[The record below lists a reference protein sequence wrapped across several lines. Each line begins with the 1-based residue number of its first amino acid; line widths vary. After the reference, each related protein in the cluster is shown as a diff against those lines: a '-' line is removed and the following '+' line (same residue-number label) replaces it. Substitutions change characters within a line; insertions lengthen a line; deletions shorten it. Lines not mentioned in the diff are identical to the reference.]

1 MMKIDLL
8 NTLLKVNSISR
19 SEFNEMILQ
28 MKSDPVKFI
37 IAETDPKVAKKK
49 NIVKSI
55 FQIIHPYR
63 TSNYV
68 VNKPGIDHISI
79 IFLGV
84 AAGGYAVSQGSRTGG
99 FILHTGNKRI
109 HVDPGVS
116 AVRDCRDYALC
127 TGENLD
133 PILTDALLVTHN
145 HIDHAG
151 GVEEYAE
158 IWLPFSSVMRK
169 TIIANKTV
177 LRGNSKFDQGPRL
190 DKYKKAKINVYSV
203 IPDERVD
210 LEDIPV
216 RATRAIHVE
225 AFDPITRKSGGN
237 CIGFVVET
245 PFGSI
250 GISGDTE
257 YYRSM
262 ADEFSDVDYLVAYMV
277 QERSR
282 TEAEPER
289 YSAGDIAKGKE
300 APHAQFL
307 GEIGVEMLLEE
318 IKPKV
323 CLLTHYG
330 DQLATFM
337 NVKNVKLVYKDIP
350 EAIAK
355 RIENN
360 TGIRTIACL
369 NGMML
374 NIKNNNIEIKMNEKY
389 FLSSNE
395 NLPVPHYHKR

>member
-8 NTLLKVNSISR
+8 NTLLKVNGISR

-28 MKSDPVKFI
+28 MESDPVKFI
-37 IAETDPKVAKKK
+37 INETDPGVAKKK

-55 FQIIHPYR
+55 FQIICPYSG
-63 TSNYV
+63 SNYV
-68 VNKPGIDHISI
+68 VDKPEIDYINLT
-79 IFLGV
+79 FLGV

-99 FILHTGNKRI
+99 FLLHAGNKRI

-116 AVRDCRDYALC
+116 AIRDCRDYTIC
-127 TGENLD
+127 TGENSD

-158 IWLPFSSVMRK
+158 IWLPFSGLLKK
-169 TIIANKTV
+169 TVIANETLIK
-177 LRGNSKFDQGPRL
+177 GNPDFNQGPRL
-190 DKYKKAKINVYSV
+190 DKYKKAKFDVHSLD
-203 IPDERVD
+203 PGERID
-210 LEDIPV
+210 LEDITV
-216 RATRAIHVE
+216 RATRAMHIE

-237 CIGFVVET
+237 CIGFVVDT
-245 PFGSI
+245 PFGCI
-250 GISGDTE
+250 GITGDTE

-262 ADEFSDVDYLVAYMV
+262 ADEFSDVDYLVAYIV

-282 TEAEPER
+282 AKGEPER
-289 YSAGDIAKGKE
+289 YSAGDITKGKE

-307 GEIGVEMLLEE
+307 GEIGVEMLLRE

-323 CLLTHYG
+323 CMLTHYG

-337 NVKNVKLVYKDIP
+337 NGKIVYKEIP

-360 TGIRTIACL
+360 TGVRTIACL
-369 NGMML
+369 NGII
-374 NIKNNNIEIKMNEKY
+374 IKLKDKKIDVELNEKY
-389 FLSSNE
+389 FFG
-395 NLPVPHYHKR
+395 

>member
-1 MMKIDLL
+1 MMKIDLS
-8 NTLLKVNSISR
+8 TLLEVNGISR
-19 SEFNEMILQ
+19 SEFDEMILR

-37 IAETDPKVAKKK
+37 IAETDSSVAKKK

-55 FQIIHPYR
+55 FQMIYPYR
-63 TSNYV
+63 TTNYV
-68 VNKPGIDHISI
+68 VNKPEIDHIRI

-99 FILHTGNKRI
+99 FVLHTGNKRI
-109 HVDPGVS
+109 HVDPSVS
-116 AVRDCRDYALC
+116 AIRDSRDYTIC

-158 IWLPFSSVMRK
+158 IWLPFSSVMKK

-177 LRGNSKFDQGPRL
+177 LRGNFKFDQGPRL
-190 DKYKKAKINVYSV
+190 DKYKKAKIDVHSLN
-203 IPDERVD
+203 PDERVD
-210 LEDIPV
+210 LEDITI
-216 RATRAIHVE
+216 RATRAIHTE
-225 AFDPITRKSGGN
+225 AFDPITRRSGGN

-250 GISGDTE
+250 GVTGDTE
-257 YYRSM
+257 YYDSM
-262 ADEFSDVDYLVAYMV
+262 ADEFSDVDYLVAYVV

-282 TEAEPER
+282 AKGEPER
-289 YSAGDIAKGKE
+289 YSAGDIVTGKE

-307 GEIGVEMLLEE
+307 GELGVEKLLKE
-318 IKPKV
+318 IKPRV
-323 CLLTHYG
+323 CMLTHYG

-337 NVKNVKLVYKDIP
+337 NRKLVYKDIP

-360 TGIRTIACL
+360 SGVRTIACL
-369 NGMML
+369 NGMKIGLKNKIDVEL
-374 NIKNNNIEIKMNEKY
+374 NGNY
-389 FLSSNE
+389 FLS
-395 NLPVPHYHKR
+395 

>member
-1 MMKIDLL
+1 MKIDLL
-8 NTLLKVNSISR
+8 NSLLKVNGISR
-19 SEFNEMILQ
+19 SEFDEMILQ

-49 NIVKSI
+49 NIIKSI
-55 FQIIHPYR
+55 FQTVYPYR

-68 VNKPGIDHISI
+68 VDKSEIDHIRI
-79 IFLGV
+79 TFLGV

-99 FILHTGNKRI
+99 FILHVGDKRA

-116 AVRDCRDYALC
+116 AVRDCRDYTIC

-151 GVEEYAE
+151 GVEEYTE
-158 IWLPFSSVMRK
+158 IWLPFSGVLKK
-169 TIIANKTV
+169 TIIANETLIK
-177 LRGNSKFDQGPRL
+177 GNPDFDQGARL
-190 DKYKKAKINVYSV
+190 DKYKKAKIDVQSLN
-203 IPDERVD
+203 PGERID
-210 LEDIPV
+210 FGDITIS
-216 RATRAIHVE
+216 ATRAIHIE

-245 PFGSI
+245 PFGSV
-250 GISGDTE
+250 GITGDTE
-257 YYRSM
+257 YYDSM
-262 ADEFSDVDYLVAYMV
+262 ADEFSNVDYLVAYVV

-289 YSAGDIAKGKE
+289 YSSGDIMKGKE

-307 GEIGVEMLLEE
+307 GEVGVEMLLRE
-318 IKPKV
+318 IKPK
-323 CLLTHYG
+323 CCMLTHYG

-337 NVKNVKLVYKDIP
+337 NEKLVYKDIP
-350 EAIAK
+350 KALAK

-360 TGIRTIACL
+360 TKVRTIACL
-369 NGMML
+369 NGL
-374 NIKNNNIEIKMNEKY
+374 SFDIRDNNIEMKMNEKY
-389 FLSSNE
+389 FLNFE
-395 NLPVPHYHKR
+395 